1 MIHQFEITCKECG
14 AEGFFDP
21 DNNGVVKMLF
31 EKGTPAT
38 MDRVI
43 IYCSKCGGKQE
54 AGICWPLDTDAI
66 LTSAMHSD
74 GLYRCPT
81 CNNKILKL
89 GHCYNPHCPDRRR

>member
-54 AGICWPLDTDAI
+54 AGIYWPLDTNAV
-66 LTSAMHSD
+66 LTKKSS
-74 GLYRCPT
+74 GQEKGR
-81 CNNKILKL
+81 
-89 GHCYNPHCPDRRR
+89 